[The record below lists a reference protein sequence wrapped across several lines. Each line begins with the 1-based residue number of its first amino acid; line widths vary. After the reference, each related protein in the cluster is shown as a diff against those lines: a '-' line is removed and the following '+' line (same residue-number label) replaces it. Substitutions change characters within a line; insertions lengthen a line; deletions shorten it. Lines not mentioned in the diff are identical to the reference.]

1 MWTLDGDHF
10 VTFRCDRST
19 VASEKKT
26 KGAGVIILI
35 RKILHP
41 KLRADLSLI
50 HQKYDSI
57 WVEYKTSKNK
67 TERSTLLNISYNQNK
82 SNKTE
87 FVNELALSVEFAQSY
102 NSNIVLMGDYNPNYL
117 ITEEKE
123 SLDTILT
130 PYHLE
135 VFNKLTRT

>member
-1 MWTLDGDHF
+1 MIDQQ
-10 VTFRCDRST
+10 SQ
-19 VASEKKT
+19 AKKT

-41 KLRADLSLI
+41 KLRAYLSLI

-57 WVEYKTSKNK
+57 WVEYKTSKSK

-135 VFNKLTRT
+135 VVNKLTQT